1 MNDEK
6 NLIPYYRFPEF
17 KNIGNWCKKELGA
30 IAHFYKGK
38 GLAKSD
44 IVPDGNNYCIH
55 YGELFTK
62 YSEVIELPK
71 SKTNLN
77 DGFRSKK
84 NDVLMPTS
92 DVTPNGLAKA
102 SCINMDDVLLGSD
115 ILITRTKDSEF
126 SGEFLSRQI
135 RHLEKDVLKFVT
147 GSTVY
152 HLYASGISK
161 LNITYPKELA
171 EQQKIVACLS
181 SLDNVIAGYEEKLAA
196 LEQHKKGLLQN
207 LFPQEEE
214 TQSKYRFPEFVNDG
228 DWDIVPFSKYITLL
242 RGSSPRPIVDFQTTD
257 KDAVNWIKIGDTRN
271 AIGYRLKYAEERITH
286 EGAKRSRP
294 VVKGEIILANSM
306 SYGKAYILELDGCI
320 YDGWFVLRN
329 YEDYFDK
336 NYLIQLLNSDY
347 LQDQYK
353 KLAAGGIVQ
362 NISSEIVYNTELF
375 YTNINEQKK
384 IAEVLSSIDEL
395 IIAQR
400 EKIDA
405 LKEHKKG
412 LMQGL
417 FPKMGI

>member
-1 MNDEK
+1 MNNEK

-17 KNIGNWCKKELGA
+17 KNSGNWCKTELGA
-30 IAHFYKGK
+30 IADFYKGK

-102 SCINMDDVLLGSD
+102 SCINMNDVLLGND
-115 ILITRTKDSEF
+115 ILITRTNDSEF

-161 LNITYPKELA
+161 LKITYPRELA
-171 EQQKIVACLS
+171 EQQKIAACLS
-181 SLDNVIAGYEEKLAA
+181 SLDDVIAGYEEKLAA
-196 LEQHKKGLLQN
+196 LEQHKKGLMQN
-207 LFPQEEE
+207 LFPQEGE
-214 TQSKYRFPEFVNDG
+214 TKSKYRFPEFENDG
-228 DWDIVPFSKYITLL
+228 DWVEKEFS
-242 RGSSPRPIVDFQTTD
+242 DMF
-257 KDAVNWIKIGDTRN
+257 KIGNGKDYKHLSQGNIPVYGSGGLMLYVDKFLYNGESACIGRKGTIDKPMFLNGKFWTVDT
-271 AIGYRLKYAEERITH
+271 
-286 EGAKRSRP
+286 
-294 VVKGEIILANSM
+294 
-306 SYGKAYILELDGCI
+306 
-320 YDGWFVLRN
+320 
-329 YEDYFDK
+329 
-336 NYLIQLLNSDY
+336 
-347 LQDQYK
+347 
-353 KLAAGGIVQ
+353 
-362 NISSEIVYNTELF
+362 LF
-375 YTNINEQKK
+375 YTYDFIDCLPKFIFYIFQNINWNNHNEAGGVPSLSKANIYKITYKFPPIAEQQK
-384 IAEVLSSIDEL
+384 IVEVLSSVDKL
-395 IIAQR
+395 ILAER

-417 FPKMGI
+417 FPKIEI